1 MGSSILYWPNS
12 CVWAD
17 SRVKCNAYVDADV
30 IPNIAPPKKV
40 TRPKTRVWSPLTPF
54 IMEKMAIKNPDLPKN
69 KLPIPYLKRKVVPL
83 LKTSAI
89 A

>member
-1 MGSSILYWPNS
+1 
-12 CVWAD
+12 
-17 SRVKCNAYVDADV
+17 
-30 IPNIAPPKKV
+30 
-40 TRPKTRVWSPLTPF
+40 
-54 IMEKMAIKNPDLPKN
+54 MEKMAIKNPDLPKN